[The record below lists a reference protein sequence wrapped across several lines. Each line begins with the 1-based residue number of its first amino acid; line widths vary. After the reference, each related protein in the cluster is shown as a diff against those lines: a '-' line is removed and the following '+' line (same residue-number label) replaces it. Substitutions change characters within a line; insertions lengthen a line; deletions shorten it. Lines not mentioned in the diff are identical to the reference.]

1 MHSLAQEIQGF
12 SKTKLK
18 KQSTV
23 VTTVLGRRHIETMD
37 DTNMH
42 ENEDPVMSG
51 CGFVQ
56 DTSLDLQVGI
66 IKPFLLLCMIQT
78 CLFLQHPKTPAQ
90 DIETLK
96 KFKVSHVLNVAYGV
110 KNSFPDLF
118 SYKTVTILDIPE
130 TDITSYLQECSQFID
145 QAKTESGVV
154 LVHCNAG
161 VSRAASVL
169 IGYLMD
175 REGLGFDEAFALVKE
190 ARPSIRPNPGFH
202 EQLKNYKP

>member
-1 MHSLAQEIQGF
+1 MHSLAQEIEGF

-23 VTTVLGRRHIETMD
+23 VTTVLGRRHVEKRD
-37 DTNMH
+37 D
-42 ENEDPVMSG
+42 ENEDPLESG

-56 DTSLDLQVGI
+56 DTSLDLRVGI
-66 IKPFLLLCMIQT
+66 IKPFLLLSSQDA
-78 CLFLQHPKTPAQ
+78 AQ
-90 DIETLK
+90 DIDTLK
-96 KFKVSHVLNVAYGV
+96 TFKVSHILNVAYGV

-118 SYKTVTILDIPE
+118 CYKTVTILDIPE
-130 TDITSYLQECSQFID
+130 TNITSYIQECSQFID

-161 VSRAASVL
+161 VSRAASVV
-169 IGYLMD
+169 IGYLMN
-175 REGLGFDEAFALVKE
+175 REGLGFDDAFTLVKK
-190 ARPSIRPNPGFH
+190 ARPSIHPNPGFH

>member
-56 DTSLDLQVGI
+56 DTSLDLQ
-66 IKPFLLLCMIQT
+66 
-78 CLFLQHPKTPAQ
+78 
-90 DIETLK
+90 
-96 KFKVSHVLNVAYGV
+96 VSHVLNVAYGV

>member
-37 DTNMH
+37 DSNVH
-42 ENEDPVMSG
+42 ENEDPGMSG

-56 DTSLDLQVGI
+56 DTSLDLHVGI
-66 IKPFLLLCMIQT
+66 IKPFLLLSSQDA
-78 CLFLQHPKTPAQ
+78 AQ
-90 DIETLK
+90 DIDTLK
-96 KFKVSHVLNVAYGV
+96 KFKVSHILNVAYGV
-110 KNSFPDLF
+110 KNNFPDLF

-169 IGYLMD
+169 IGYLMY
-175 REGLGFDEAFALVKE
+175 REGLGFDEAFAVVKE